1 MVDTSL
7 LHHSIQ
13 TNGEFRILIA
23 RNLGQGQKHRRM
35 GEGRL
40 SSQFSHN
47 QNACG
52 KLFMLARLLL
62 RLNICCRRKK
72 RQRPFPLNLTSSTFW
87 KTDQSCGF
95 SLDNDSTVYKIFQM
109 PDVKVDA
116 CRLMRQNSFNVA
128 IKCVLNN
135 MVSYNGRSAPRN
147 IPKLPGHFFILRLRI
162 FSVAQA
168 SH

>member
-13 TNGEFRILIA
+13 TNGEFRNLIA

-35 GEGRL
+35 GEGRF

-47 QNACG
+47 QNACE
-52 KLFMLARLLL
+52 KLFILARLLL
-62 RLNICCRRKK
+62 RLNICCRRK
-72 RQRPFPLNLTSSTFW
+72 QRPFPLNLTSSTFW
-87 KTDQSCGF
+87 ETDQFCCF
-95 SLDNDSTVYKIFQM
+95 SLDNNSVVYKIFQRWQM
-109 PDVKVDA
+109 W
-116 CRLMRQNSFNVA
+116 RLLRQNSFNVA

-135 MVSYNGRSAPRN
+135 MVSYNGRSTPRN